1 MFTDIINSPMRN
13 GTFPEELKLA
23 EVTPS
28 FKKTY
33 LFDKKAPK
41 DQLVYCHMFQ
51 KSMGE

>member
-13 GTFPEELKLA
+13 DTLPEELKLV
-23 EVTPS
+23 EVTPP
-28 FKKTY
+28 FKKAY
-33 LFDKKAPK
+33 LFNKKAPK